1 MRRFPP
7 PWTADRIQS
16 GFKVVDARGQALA
29 YVYSRDHPH
38 AAPIANVL
46 TEDEARRLAANIAKL
61 PVLLGYARRDD
72 DRLEAENCQM
82 NVATPRTYAI
92 AREWVQDVTAS

>member
-1 MRRFPP
+1 M
-7 PWTADRIQS
+7 
-16 GFKVVDARGQALA
+16 VDADGQAFA
-29 YVYSRDHPH
+29 HVYSRDHPH

-46 TEDEARRLAANIAKL
+46 TEDEARRIAANIAKL
-61 PVLLGYARRDD
+61 PVLLGCARRDD

-92 AREWVQDVTAS
+92 AREWISARHCELIYVASPSDANNGKLST